1 MPLIAIL
8 FVLALSVCVAN
19 IVNGPDTPTTT
30 PSTTLGS

>member
-19 IVNGPDTPTTT
+19 FVNGPDTPATTT
-30 PSTTLGS
+30 STTLGN

>member
-19 IVNGPDTPTTT
+19 LVNGPETPSTAT
-30 PSTTLGS
+30 STTLGN